1 MHFEAEIPLISPN
14 RLRAEHWRSRAWRVK
29 CERAE
34 MARTLAGVGAPPPG
48 PWIVTVVRLG
58 PRELDAH
65 DNLPL
70 SAKGIVDE
78 IARWLG
84 LKCDEDPQVTWSY
97 AQEKRLEPARELRT
111 PTGRKKAPKTMHRV
125 WIRVEV
131 ETRAAPANDF
141 AAPAPKGPAPGAGLE
156 RVCAECGVE
165 VGQHLLIGKS
175 MRCPTIVT

>member
-1 MHFEAEIPLISPN
+1 VHFEAEIPLISPN

-34 MARTLAGVGAPPPG
+34 MARAILEAGVTAPPG
-48 PWIVTVVRLG
+48 PWTVRIVRLAA
-58 PRELDAH
+58 RELDAH

-125 WIRVEV
+125 WVRVEV
-131 ETRAAPANDF
+131 GTRVGPANDL
-141 AAPAPKGPAPGAGLE
+141 PAPKEPAPPRTAGLE
-156 RVCAECGVE
+156 RVCAKCSAPLGRHRL
-165 VGQHLLIGKS
+165 VGKLVT
-175 MRCPTIVT
+175 CP